1 MKKPIIFLVVISLVL
16 AAFLSISLNAG
27 AAEELPMLNVKCQ
40 LSTNAT
46 ATSETTGV
54 RLIASVDALDKY
66 SAVGWVFSLNDSTP
80 TKDEVNTSF
89 RESSVV
95 YNSILAN
102 SIKKTAAD
110 IYNNASYAKYLFV
123 YQITNIP
130 NANFGDNIYVRSY
143 VVLND
148 GTVKYG
154 AVTTINIRQIIND
167 SASSNKPSSTV
178 SIKYNSDNSGW
189 SSRWF

>member
-1 MKKPIIFLVVISLVL
+1 MKKPIVLLIVVSLVL
-16 AAFLSISLNAG
+16 TAFLSMSLNAG
-27 AAEELPMLNVKCQ
+27 AAEELPMLNVKYQ
-40 LSTNAT
+40 LSTNTT
-46 ATSETTGV
+46 ASSETTGV
-54 RLIASVDALDKY
+54 RLIASVDELKKY
-66 SAVGWVFSLNDSTP
+66 SAVGWVFSLTDSTP

-89 RESSVV
+89 RESTVV
-95 YNSILAN
+95 YNSLLAN
-102 SIKKTAAD
+102 GIKKTAAD

-143 VVLND
+143 VILND

-154 AVTTINIRQIIND
+154 AVSTINIKKILD
-167 SASSNKPSSTV
+167 STSSSSNV